1 MLLYCTYIARL
12 ARLRWYVR
20 KPRCGESTRLVASWH
35 AAPLTHIILRTNYH
49 SSLSTM
55 AAEQRTA
62 AEMVIGSSS
71 GFASHEMRITQGGKI
86 RAWVEFALKI
96 FEVCKPLS
104 IYLVPTN
111 KIQENEEKALVLHT
125 LPAVAKGKS
134 KENGRTEVTASDGNE
149 PQDTPQSPKG
159 TNADN
164 KEKSG
169 LSGSTT
175 AIPRLITV
183 VEIIKREYVAAMNA
197 KQSPH
202 LIGLFQYNE
211 IGSLEDQVDNKREEG
226 EGDRVKMIT
235 EALAGSKE

>member
-1 MLLYCTYIARL
+1 
-12 ARLRWYVR
+12 
-20 KPRCGESTRLVASWH
+20 
-35 AAPLTHIILRTNYH
+35 
-49 SSLSTM
+49 
-55 AAEQRTA
+55 
-62 AEMVIGSSS
+62 MVIGSSS

-96 FEVCKPLS
+96 FE
-104 IYLVPTN
+104 
-111 KIQENEEKALVLHT
+111 ENEEKALVLHT

-235 EALAGSKE
+235 EALAGSKEVRVTRTPYMKVTLCRRELAGMKESGATAQAPLKRNLSRSAKGRLKKRLRKLSENGSRE